1 VAIAADIESSA
12 SSLSDRAYEEIE
24 RMIVSLELAP
34 GTVFTETD
42 LAERIGIG
50 RTPLREALQRL
61 ASDRLV
67 TALPRRGMLVTDINA
82 SEYLN
87 LLDTRAVLDSLIARQ
102 AARRASPK
110 EREALMACSDGMAEA
125 VQLGDDDAFMRLDRT
140 CDDILERACRNPYA
154 FQAVSPLHAHCRR
167 FWSVFR
173 HFGDLHH
180 SADLHARIMRE
191 VAAGKSEEAGKAS
204 EALIAYL
211 ESFARR
217 ALDLE

>member
-1 VAIAADIESSA
+1 MTVTLDHESGA
-12 SSLSDRAYEEIE
+12 VSLSDRAYEEIE

-42 LAERIGIG
+42 LAEHVGIG

-87 LLDTRAVLDSLIARQ
+87 LLETRAVLDSLVARQ

-110 EREALMACSDGMAEA
+110 ERQALISCSEGMAEA
-125 VQLGDDDAFMRLDRT
+125 VQIQDDDAFMRLDRT

-167 FWSVFR
+167 FWSVYR
-173 HFGDLHH
+173 HMGDLIH
-180 SADLHARIMRE
+180 SAELHTRIMRE

-211 ESFARR
+211 KSFARR